1 LARWQQD
8 GKKSSSETNSILLSA
23 NSKAEAI
30 DEATGAFESMRD
42 VLNAEFI
49 ESEEE
54 RPEYLSY
61 EAFDSIK
68 VESVEKR

>member
-1 LARWQQD
+1 MSRDYRVRITGTWTD
-8 GKKSSSETNSILLSA
+8 NILLSA

-30 DEATGAFESMRD
+30 EEATRAFESMWV

-54 RPEYLSY
+54 RPDQLSY
-61 EAFDSIK
+61 EAFDSIT

>member
-1 LARWQQD
+1 MSKDYKVQITGTWTD
-8 GKKSSSETNSILLSA
+8 NILLSA

-30 DEATGAFESMRD
+30 EEATRAFESMWV

-54 RPEYLSY
+54 RPEHLSY
-61 EAFDSIK
+61 EPFDSIK